1 MSPEDVLQRYRAFD
15 YAIRYLAP
23 GVAPSD
29 RKEPD
34 TVFALEVGPE
44 ELARDARG
52 RPLLFPTEA
61 AAFQWRQLGGD
72 SGPVLAFGL
81 AGEDTD
87 EEHVFDAGELTSYAE
102 PWSEA

>member
-1 MSPEDVLQRYRAFD
+1 MSPEDVLQRYRTFD

-23 GVAPSD
+23 GVPPAD

-34 TVFALEVGPE
+34 TVFALEVGPG

-61 AAFQWRQLGGD
+61 AAFRWRTAGGAT
-72 SGPVLAFGL
+72 GPVLAFGPERP
-81 AGEDTD
+81 GIEDD
-87 EEHVFDAGELTSYAE
+87 AAFDAGDLAAYAE
-102 PWSEA
+102 PWREA

>member
-1 MSPEDVLQRYRAFD
+1 MSQEDVLQRYRAFD
-15 YAIRYLAP
+15 YAIRYLTP
-23 GVAPSD
+23 GVPPSD

-61 AAFQWRQLGGD
+61 AAFRWRGLGGD
-72 SGPVLAFGL
+72 SGPVLAFGP
-81 AGEDTD
+81 AGEGMD
-87 EEHVFDAGELTSYAE
+87 EEHAFDAGELTAYAE